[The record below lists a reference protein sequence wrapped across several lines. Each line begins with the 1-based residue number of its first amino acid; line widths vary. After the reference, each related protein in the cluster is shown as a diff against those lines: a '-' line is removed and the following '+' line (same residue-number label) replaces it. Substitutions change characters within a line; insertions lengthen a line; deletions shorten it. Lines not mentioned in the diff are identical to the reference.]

1 MCFFLYLHCQIWP
14 SKLFMCLFFPPKASC
29 AYFRTEKALCAY
41 GACAYKKSSV
51 FKLATNLNCDNYKFI
66 DSLLNS
72 SNSAH
77 KKFNLCKDYQSLT
90 YDQTNIL
97 IFHKLGLQKQW
108 QTGIKYKIFHYATY
122 MLHGWGFI
130 NKLCYGKQDFLLGD
144 VHSLRSFRKLNLF
157 TFKGMVAAI

>member
-1 MCFFLYLHCQIWP
+1 MCLLLYLHCQIWP
-14 SKLFMCLFFPPKASC
+14 SKLFMCLFFPPKALC

-77 KKFNLCKDYQSLT
+77 KKFNLCKDYWSLT

-97 IFHKLGLQKQW
+97 IFHKLVLQKQW
-108 QTGIKYKIFHYATY
+108 LTGIKYKIRI
-122 MLHGWGFI
+122 L
-130 NKLCYGKQDFLLGD
+130 LCYFHFPWLWF
-144 VHSLRSFRKLNLF
+144 HTKLTN
-157 TFKGMVAAI
+157 